1 VTALT
6 GVPLWAALLGLSYF
20 AGSIPFGLLIAR
32 AVTGQDV
39 RAVGSGNIGATNV
52 ARAAGRGAAVATL
65 VLDALK
71 GLFPVLLA
79 LRSGDP
85 QAGMLGAA
93 CAVAAVLGHCFPV
106 WLRFKGGKGVAT
118 GLGVA
123 LALSPPAALAGGVT
137 WLVLYKALRISSI
150 GSLGGVSVALVV
162 AALWAPRSAVLG
174 LGAIALVILLR
185 HEGNLR
191 RLLKKEEK

>member
-1 VTALT
+1 MTGAL
-6 GVPLWAALLGLSYF
+6 LWASLLGLSYL
-20 AGSIPFGLLIAR
+20 AGSVPFGLLIAR
-32 AVTGQDV
+32 AVTGKDV
-39 RAVGSGNIGATNV
+39 RGVGSGNIGATNV
-52 ARAAGRGAAVATL
+52 ARAAGRTAAVATL

-71 GLFPVLLA
+71 GFFPVLFA
-79 LRSGDP
+79 LRTEGP
-85 QAGMLGAA
+85 QAGLLGAA

-106 WLRFKGGKGVAT
+106 WLGFKGGKGVAT

-137 WLVLYKALRISSI
+137 WLVLYQGFKVSSI
-150 GSLGGVSVALVV
+150 GSLGGVAVALVV

-174 LGAIALVILLR
+174 LGALSVVILLR

-191 RLLKKEEK
+191 RLLRREER

>member
-1 VTALT
+1 VSGA
-6 GVPLWAALLGLSYF
+6 PLWASLLGLSYL

-52 ARAAGRGAAVATL
+52 ARAAGRTAAIATL

-79 LRSGDP
+79 LRSEDP

-93 CAVAAVLGHCFPV
+93 CAVAAVAGHCFPV
-106 WLRFKGGKGVAT
+106 WLRFRGGKGVAT

-137 WLVLYKALRISSI
+137 WLVLYKGFKVSSI

-162 AALWAPRSAVLG
+162 AAVWAPRSAVLG
-174 LGAIALVILLR
+174 LGAIALLILLR

-191 RLLKKEEK
+191 RLLRREER